1 MLRAITTSNLRS
13 TRISVRP
20 TGKCVI
26 KRLQTTNADV
36 KKSRTGQVV
45 TGIFVAGSVVAV
57 SYGGAVY
64 YSLGDQTFRQTF
76 VQHVPGAQ
84 SAVQF
89 AEHLSQQADTSSGSS
104 VSLKEQAK
112 EYKEIMTGY
121 KKEAKRVAAER
132 YEYLKDAYAKL
143 KGQAEPP
150 KLSSQMPT
158 LPSEEDNESIKQTI
172 EKQKKRMESFSAK
185 EELPA
190 ISKAN
195 ELANIESVGLSPHH
209 EISNVEEQPVD
220 IIRIVPDVA
229 MEPIILSDI
238 TLNHHDIEK
247 IQRVF
252 GDITQLLNES
262 KLSDDGRGAIG
273 DAEEQLL
280 EINEKLNRI
289 YEQHHDVLDG
299 VRRTSEKLAALGHI
313 FNMVQDGYNEKIYV
327 AQKYTE
333 GQVGEKEKELSDL
346 FYEERAAMVAEF
358 NTKLTKQI
366 DEERQKF
373 MIEKTARMA
382 DQKEKLDK
390 SYTRQVQNK
399 VEVEGGGR
407 LGGLDSLVARL
418 AVLEKHAFETA
429 VLIDNASF
437 SHKLTVAISALDK
450 ATEKGYMRSFSHE
463 LSALRKLA
471 STATGAD
478 KELMETALDSIPH
491 ELEYEGVQSISELRA
506 RFYYLADEVR
516 QSSLISENG
525 GIFSHIIS
533 ITLSKLMFK
542 KHGLVTGED
551 IEARLARAEYHLREN
566 DLDSAARELNQLTGW
581 PKKLASGWVA
591 DARKRLEV
599 KQVIKIVEAEVAISN
614 LANL

>member
-1 MLRAITTSNLRS
+1 MLRAITASNLRS
-13 TRISVRP
+13 TRIPVRP
-20 TGKCVI
+20 TGKYI
-26 KRLQTTNADV
+26 TKRLQTTNADG

-45 TGIFVAGSVVAV
+45 TGIFLAGSVVAV
-57 SYGGAVY
+57 SYCGAVY

-89 AEHLSQQADTSSGSS
+89 AEHLTQQADTSSGSS
-104 VSLKEQAK
+104 VSLKQQAE
-112 EYKEIMTGY
+112 EYKEIMTE
-121 KKEAKRVAAER
+121 KVKSLTSDS
-132 YEYLKDAYAKL
+132 YEYLHDAYAKL
-143 KGQAEPP
+143 TGQTEPP

-158 LPSEEDNESIKQTI
+158 LPTGEDKENIEQTI
-172 EKQKKRMESFSAK
+172 PRRKKRTESLNGK
-185 EELPA
+185 EKLPA
-190 ISKAN
+190 ISKADN
-195 ELANIESVGLSPHH
+195 LTNAESAQLGT
-209 EISNVEEQPVD
+209 SNLEEQPVD
-220 IIRIVPDVA
+220 IVRIVPDVA

-238 TLNHHDIEK
+238 TLNHHDIER

-262 KLSDDGRGAIG
+262 KLSDDGRGAMG

-289 YEQHHDVLDG
+289 YEQHQDVLDG
-299 VRRTSEKLAALGHI
+299 ARRTSERLEALGHI

-333 GQVGEKEKELSDL
+333 GQVGEKERELSDI

-358 NTKLTKQI
+358 NAKLTKQI

-373 MIEKTARMA
+373 MIEKSAQMA
-382 DQKEKLDK
+382 DQKETLDK

-407 LGGLDSLVARL
+407 LGGLDNLVARL
-418 AVLEKHAFETA
+418 AVLEKHAYETA
-429 VLIDNASF
+429 LLIDNASY
-437 SHKLTVAISALDK
+437 SHRLTVAISALDK
-450 ATEKGYMRSFSHE
+450 ATDKGCMRSFSHE

-478 KELMETALDSIPH
+478 KELMETVLDSVPH
-491 ELEYEGVQSISELRA
+491 ELEFEGVQSISELRA
-506 RFYYLADEVR
+506 RFNYLADEVR

-525 GIFSHIIS
+525 GIFSHMIS
-533 ITLSKLMFK
+533 ITLSKLMFR
-542 KHGLVTGED
+542 KHGLVSGED

-614 LANL
+614 LANLST